1 MKWIEDVTQGIV
13 VTGDNDKGSS
23 LNQLYFL
30 NRIVMDQNNAVYIV
44 DGLMAL
50 LKAMSLLVEMVKV
63 ISEIN
68 SRMMS
73 DLKHLNERH

>member
-1 MKWIEDVTQGIV
+1 
-13 VTGDNDKGSS
+13 
-23 LNQLYFL
+23 
-30 NRIVMDQNNAVYIV
+30 MDQNNAVYIV